1 MKSSNI
7 RKVRILIYD
16 PKSTLINSINELVK
30 SNTGSIESSLQRFK
44 DLKSEIGDDARKLEI
59 KLFDDIPIQSM
70 FIIDQNMNSGTMR
83 VEPYIFGIR
92 KEERRIQ
99 EITRKNEK
107 NLFQTYCK
115 SFEEMWNRGNYLSN

>member
-99 EITRKNEK
+99 NHKNSI
-107 NLFQTYCK
+107 QSQY
-115 SFEEMWNRGNYLSN
+115 

>member
-1 MKSSNI
+1 VKSSNI

-70 FIIDQNMNSGTMR
+70 FIIDQNMNSGTMQ
-83 VEPYIFGIR
+83 VESYIFGIR

>member
-70 FIIDQNMNSGTMR
+70 FIIDQNMNSGTMQ
-83 VEPYIFGIR
+83 VESYIFGIR

>member
-1 MKSSNI
+1 VKSSNI